1 MILMPTY
8 DYRCDANGKVLEVS
22 HRMSD
27 NITTWGELCERAG
40 VETGDTP
47 ADSPVHRLATGGNI
61 ISSNNLG
68 SGSAPACTTTGSC
81 CPGGACGL
89 N

>member
-1 MILMPTY
+1 MPTY
-8 DYRCDANGKVLEVS
+8 DYRCDANGNVLEVS

-27 NITTWGELCERAG
+27 TISTWGELCERAG
-40 VETGDTP
+40 VEPGDTP
-47 ADSPVHRLATGGNI
+47 ADSPVHRLATGGNV

-68 SGSAPACTTTGSC
+68 SGPAAPACATGSC
-81 CPGGACGL
+81 CPGGVCDL